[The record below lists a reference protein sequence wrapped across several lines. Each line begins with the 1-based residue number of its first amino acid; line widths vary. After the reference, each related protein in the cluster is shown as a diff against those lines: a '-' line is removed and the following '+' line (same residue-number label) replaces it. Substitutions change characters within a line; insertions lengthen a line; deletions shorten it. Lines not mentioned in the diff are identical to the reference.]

1 MFPLKDDIPSRTFPF
16 ITVLLIA
23 LNVLAF
29 LYQISLGVGS
39 PAAARAAQELIQEFG
54 LIPCRL
60 TGACTDPVAGLPS
73 PYVTILSSMFLHG
86 GLLHVGG
93 NMLYLWI
100 FGDNIEDTLGHFRF
114 IVFYLLSGLAA
125 ALAQTGI
132 APSSEVP
139 MIGASGAVAGVL
151 GAYLLLS
158 PHATIL
164 TLVMFGFFIKFF
176 RVPALIVLGFWIVL
190 QLLNAF
196 LTYRAHPLALG
207 ESGGIAW
214 FAHIGGFLGGIA
226 LLFLLRPRQSSRL

>member
-29 LYQISLGVGS
+29 LYQVSLGIGS
-39 PAAARAAQELIQEFG
+39 PGAARAAQEFIEEFG

-60 TGACTDPVAGLPS
+60 TGACVDPVAGLPS

-100 FGDNIEDTLGHFRF
+100 FGDNVEDTLGHFRF
-114 IVFYLLSGLAA
+114 IIFYLLSGLAA
-125 ALAQTGI
+125 ALAQTAI
-132 APSSEVP
+132 APSSMIP

-151 GAYLLLS
+151 GAYLLLF
-158 PHATIL
+158 PHARIL
-164 TLVMFGFFIKFF
+164 TLLIIGFFVRLVHI
-176 RVPALIVLGFWIVL
+176 PALIVLGFWVVV
-190 QLLNAF
+190 QFFSGFAC
-196 LTYRAHPLALG
+196 RAN
-207 ESGGIAW
+207 
-214 FAHIGGFLGGIA
+214 
-226 LLFLLRPRQSSRL
+226 RDPR